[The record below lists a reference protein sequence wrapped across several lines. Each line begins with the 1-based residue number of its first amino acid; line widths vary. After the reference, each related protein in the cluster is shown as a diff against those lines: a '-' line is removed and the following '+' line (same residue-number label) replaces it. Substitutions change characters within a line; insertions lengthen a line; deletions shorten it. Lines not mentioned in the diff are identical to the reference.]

1 MSKAGQKLDPGS
13 THRAARPFGLQTESI
28 PEHSHSHS
36 HPHSPPSD
44 TEPLS
49 FYNFNYLGPLPRES
63 STGPT
68 THLPSLPP
76 STPIIMASTTAPI
89 SRGAAPKPRP
99 MSLPPT
105 SYSPS
110 YSGTSSERPRQYVEQ
125 PLASAQRHSQRGLEP
140 PKQRTTNRILGDYT
154 LSKTLGA
161 GSMGKVKLAHHN
173 VTGEKV
179 RMTLPLS
186 FCQRSSTQDRIFLPL
201 ASPLVSVLKHMSAR
215 SLSSSLNCPSRPML
229 FSQSDGVIHHSD
241 GPSAISSY
249 SHRGHDQCDIHPTPY
264 FCLLLPFVFLSYFAN
279 HASSLYR

>member
-1 MSKAGQKLDPGS
+1 MSEIRVVPRNRTEIEPKMAGRERPGKATHWREGQSNSVVISSERMNKAGETVDPGS
-13 THRAARPFGLQTESI
+13 IQRASRALGLQTESI
-28 PEHSHSHS
+28 PEHPHSHSHS
-36 HPHSPPSD
+36 HPHSPPSS

-49 FYNFNYLGPLPRES
+49 FYNFNYLGPLPREYT
-63 STGPT
+63 TGPT
-68 THLPSLPP
+68 LPP
-76 STPIIMASTTAPI
+76 SPPPNTPTMASTMAPI
-89 SRGAAPKPRP
+89 PRGAAPKPRP

-105 SYSPS
+105 SYSQS

-186 FCQRSSTQDRIFLPL
+186 FLSALLHTRNVFSFLPTL
-201 ASPLVSVLKHMSAR
+201 
-215 SLSSSLNCPSRPML
+215 SLG
-229 FSQSDGVIHHSD
+229 F
-241 GPSAISSY
+241 
-249 SHRGHDQCDIHPTPY
+249 
-264 FCLLLPFVFLSYFAN
+264 
-279 HASSLYR
+279 